1 MKSFLKKS
9 LAVVLAL
16 IMIIGLAACK
26 KNKYKAEVI
35 KKEDPFFADSTV
47 SLQFPLDSDKELDS
61 IYLESATLDGDKIHV
76 LASISYYL
84 TEDLY
89 EDPNL
94 DWNDFYRSGDFYFSL
109 DGELLSYQFSEDDI
123 TSNRYTSAS
132 CKDNDGNTVS
142 LLVEYDEE
150 YNSVYYIEKT
160 DSEGNVLSEAK
171 AISGISDPNST
182 WFSKIMPCED
192 GSFILLSYGALY
204 VIDANGSLLFDI
216 QDSDISDYLF
226 KVDGK
231 FYVWTRSWS
240 EDSTNSELKE
250 IDFAGQ
256 KLGTAHPALQ
266 LIYSGTPIQGDNAIY
281 VVTSNGICNYDIEN
295 DSLTEIMNW
304 NSTDANRSLLAGASY
319 FPVSD
324 TEHVFITQE
333 WVPVDEIDTALYG
346 EFTSDPSDLDREIGV
361 VTMVKLTKMDENPHA
376 GKQILTLGGFD
387 LSYSDVLMEQVELYN
402 EDTSKPARIYID
414 DYSSRLAESS
424 DSTGNMANMYSDAID
439 KIYLEMVAGE
449 GADILVN
456 MSTYPQFERDDILVD
471 LNTYL
476 DGENGIN
483 RDDYFDNVLRAFET
497 DGKLYEMPVVFDL
510 IGLMGSTALVGDRT
524 GWTVDEFNQMV
535 NSLPEGVLPFAGI
548 TQENILSNA
557 LSFSMSSF
565 VNYGSGE
572 VSFDSEDFIKLL
584 DLAKTYGQDSSEI
597 SYGGDSII
605 YEDISTS
612 YITGSEDGQDPYT
625 LAQNGLLALM
635 DAYLYSPDMIVNDQ
649 ITFNGEVTYLGY
661 PNPDKTGLSCQTTL
675 SLAMSAMTE
684 YKDEAWSFI
693 SYFLTP
699 DAQADAAADAY
710 SIALDRS
717 VVDDQITQA
726 LENAE
731 TAGYYMSYGEDMPKL
746 TQADCDRYLSVINA
760 VSSRCISDVSIM
772 AVITEE
778 AAQYFNGQKSAEE
791 VASSIQNRV
800 QLIVDERN

>member
-1 MKSFLKKS
+1 
-9 LAVVLAL
+9 
-16 IMIIGLAACK
+16 
-26 KNKYKAEVI
+26 
-35 KKEDPFFADSTV
+35 
-47 SLQFPLDSDKELDS
+47 
-61 IYLESATLDGDKIHV
+61 
-76 LASISYYL
+76 
-84 TEDLY
+84 
-89 EDPNL
+89 
-94 DWNDFYRSGDFYFSL
+94 
-109 DGELLSYQFSEDDI
+109 
-123 TSNRYTSAS
+123 
-132 CKDNDGNTVS
+132 
-142 LLVEYDEE
+142 
-150 YNSVYYIEKT
+150 
-160 DSEGNVLSEAK
+160 
-171 AISGISDPNST
+171 
-182 WFSKIMPCED
+182 
-192 GSFILLSYGALY
+192 
-204 VIDANGSLLFDI
+204 
-216 QDSDISDYLF
+216 
-226 KVDGK
+226 
-231 FYVWTRSWS
+231 
-240 EDSTNSELKE
+240 
-250 IDFAGQ
+250 
-256 KLGTAHPALQ
+256 
-266 LIYSGTPIQGDNAIY
+266 
-281 VVTSNGICNYDIEN
+281 
-295 DSLTEIMNW
+295 
-304 NSTDANRSLLAGASY
+304 
-319 FPVSD
+319 
-324 TEHVFITQE
+324 
-333 WVPVDEIDTALYG
+333 
-346 EFTSDPSDLDREIGV
+346 
-361 VTMVKLTKMDENPHA
+361 
-376 GKQILTLGGFD
+376 
-387 LSYSDVLMEQVELYN
+387 
-402 EDTSKPARIYID
+402 
-414 DYSSRLAESS
+414 
-424 DSTGNMANMYSDAID
+424 
-439 KIYLEMVAGE
+439 
-449 GADILVN
+449 
-456 MSTYPQFERDDILVD
+456 
-471 LNTYL
+471 
-476 DGENGIN
+476 
-483 RDDYFDNVLRAFET
+483 
-497 DGKLYEMPVVFDL
+497 KLYEMPVVFDL
-510 IGLMGSTALVGDRT
+510 IGLMGSTVLVGDRT

-572 VSFDSEDFIKLL
+572 VSFNSEDFIKLL

-597 SYGGDSII
+597 SYGGDPIV

-612 YITGSEDGQDPYT
+612 YTTGSEDGQDPYT